1 MLKNKMPMQA
11 QLNKMELCPKFTEL
25 DRFCPI
31 ELMLISQ
38 IMPCMFIVAKEK
50 GTQHGLKG
58 QCVLVLTDL
67 KKLKPFYQGLVMKST
82 LFILL

>member
-1 MLKNKMPMQA
+1 MPMQA
-11 QLNKMELCPKFTEL
+11 QLNKMELCHKFTEL
-25 DRFCPI
+25 DRFCPT
-31 ELMLISQ
+31 ELMLLSQ

-67 KKLKPFYQGLVMKST
+67 KKFKPFYQGLVMKST